1 VVEAA
6 YAEGASGR
14 RAPFREEHLQR
25 VRKLGAEG
33 ALVLAGA
40 FDDMSASLLVFLVE
54 SQDAVEAIV
63 ETDVYWKQGIWTG
76 YTVRKLNRVPL

>member
-1 VVEAA
+1 MVEAA
-6 YAEGASGR
+6 SVEGAFER

-33 ALVLAGA
+33 ALILAGA
-40 FDDMSASLLVFLVE
+40 FNDMSASLLVFLVE
-54 SQDAVEAIV
+54 SEDAVEAIV
-63 ETDVYWKQGIWTG
+63 ETDVYWKKGIWTE